1 MKKLLPF
8 LLALQSFGALAA
20 DPDFVK
26 GVDFTGLTSITA
38 TKLNQLVDNGY
49 VGGNRGMVIATNVAP
64 DVTEAKLK
72 RYLWLD
78 TSSVP
83 PLLKQ
88 YNTNGTPGWAQVAA
102 TATIAA
108 NSVVAGALQTGAVT
122 TTNLVDGSVTTAKIS
137 DLTVTGAKIAA
148 GTITTTNIAANTI
161 TSANILTQ
169 GISSASIAL
178 GAITGDKIATGSV
191 GLTLLTNGF
200 ALPGTNIALN
210 TIGSSNITAGG
221 ISLTNLATNSAA
233 ANSSLIYS
241 GGQLTYDYP
250 VVYYSTNAV
259 MPTVA
264 SGSTTNLAGAN
275 TFPHGL
281 GGIPTHVVVRL
292 VNRANTGSAG
302 YSVGDEIS
310 LDGIGVNGGGQ
321 TAVWAI
327 YSDASKV
334 DVFFAPLSNISLIK
348 KDHTSVIAQ
357 TTAQFLADWTF
368 KVVAVRFKY

>member
-8 LLALQSFGALAA
+8 LLALQSLPLLAA
-20 DPDFVK
+20 DPDLVK
-26 GVDFTGLTSITA
+26 GYDFTGSTSVTA
-38 TKLNQLVDNGY
+38 AKLNQLVDNGY
-49 VGGNRGMVIATNVAP
+49 VGANRGMVLYTNATP
-64 DVTEAKLK
+64 DVSETKLK

-88 YNTNGTPGWAQVAA
+88 YNTNTASWAQVAA

-108 NSVVAGALQTGAVT
+108 NSVSAGALTTGAVT
-122 TTNLVDGSVTTAKIS
+122 TTNIVDGAVTTAKIS
-137 DLTVTGAKIAA
+137 DLNVTGAKIAS

-169 GISSASIAL
+169 GISSASIAT
-178 GAITGDKIATGSV
+178 GAITGDKIAVGSV
-191 GLTLLTNGF
+191 GLTSLTNGF
-200 ALPGTNIALN
+200 ALPGTNIASG
-210 TIGSSNITAGG
+210 TITSSNIAVSG
-221 ISLTNLATNSAA
+221 INLTNLATNSATA
-233 ANSSLIYS
+233 YSSLVYNGSALAYDQPIIYY
-241 GGQLTYDYP
+241 T
-250 VVYYSTNAV
+250 TNAA

-275 TFPHGL
+275 TFLHGL
-281 GGIPTHVVVRL
+281 GGMPTYVVVRL
-292 VNRANTGSAG
+292 VNRANTGGAG

-310 LDGIGVNGGGQ
+310 LDGVGVNGGDRTGFY
-321 TAVWAI
+321 TI

-334 DVFFAPLSNISLIK
+334 DVFFKPIDNLGIVK
-348 KDHTSVIAQ
+348 KDHTGVIAQ
-357 TTAQFLADWTF
+357 TTAQFVADWTF